1 MPTRR
6 GLLLPLA
13 CGLLLPHAARGGSIA
28 GLLADRVEVRKRER
42 VMELWNGEL
51 LLHRFRV
58 ALGRRPEGHKL
69 QEGDGRT
76 PEGRY
81 ELTEFLPK
89 SYFYRAI
96 RISYPNEGDRLRARQ
111 RGVRP
116 GGDILV
122 HGLDPAIARRFREDH
137 WLFNWTRGC
146 IAVTDA
152 EMDVIWA
159 SVTPGTPIEIKP

>member
-6 GLLLPLA
+6 SLLPSLA
-13 CGLLLPHAARGGSIA
+13 CGLLLPRVARGQSVA

-58 ALGRRPEGHKL
+58 ALGRRPEGPKVK
-69 QEGDGRT
+69 EGDGRT

-96 RISYPNEGDRLRARQ
+96 RISYPNEEDRRRARAL
-111 RGVRP
+111 GVRP
-116 GGDILV
+116 GGDILI

-146 IAVTDA
+146 IAVTDE
-152 EMDVIWA
+152 EMDIVWA
-159 SVTPGTPIEIKP
+159 SVAPGTPIEIKP

>member
-1 MPTRR
+1 MWTRR
-6 GLLLPLA
+6 AFVPSLGSALLLPA
-13 CGLLLPHAARGGSIA
+13 VGRAAA
-28 GLLADRVEVRKRER
+28 PVGLLAERVEVRKRER

-58 ALGRRPEGHKL
+58 ALGRRPQGPKVE
-69 QEGDGRT
+69 EGDGRT

-96 RISYPNEGDRLRARQ
+96 RISYPNEEDRERAR
-111 RGVRP
+111 RLGVRP

-122 HGLDPAIARRFREDH
+122 HGLDPAIARRFRADH

-146 IAVTDA
+146 IAVTDE
-152 EMDVIWA
+152 EMDILWA
-159 SVTPGTPIEIKP
+159 SVAPGTPIEIKP

>member
-6 GLLLPLA
+6 AFLPSLA
-13 CGLLLPHAARGGSIA
+13 CGLMLGRVGHAQPVA

-42 VMELWNGEL
+42 VMELWNGER

-58 ALGRRPEGHKL
+58 ALGRRPEGHKVK
-69 QEGDGRT
+69 EGDGRT

-89 SYFYRAI
+89 SYYYRAI
-96 RISYPNEGDRLRARQ
+96 RISYPNEEDRARA
-111 RGVRP
+111 RALGVSP
-116 GGDILV
+116 GGNILV
-122 HGLDPAIARRFREDH
+122 HGLDPAIARRFRADH

-146 IAVTDA
+146 IAVTDE
-152 EMDVIWA
+152 EMDIIWA
-159 SVTPGTPIEIKP
+159 SVSPGTPIEIKP

>member
-6 GLLLPLA
+6 AVLPSLAGALLLPQS
-13 CGLLLPHAARGGSIA
+13 ARGQPFA
-28 GLLADRVEVRKRER
+28 GLLADRVEVRKHER

-58 ALGRRPEGHKL
+58 ALGRRPEGPKVR
-69 QEGDGRT
+69 EGDGRT

-96 RISYPNEGDRLRARQ
+96 RISYPNEEDRRRARAL
-111 RGVRP
+111 GVRP
-116 GGDILV
+116 GGDILI
-122 HGLDPAIARRFREDH
+122 HGLDPAIAKRFREDH

-146 IAVTDA
+146 IAVTDE
-152 EMDVIWA
+152 EMDIVWA

>member
-6 GLLLPLA
+6 VVLPSLAGALLRPR
-13 CGLLLPHAARGGSIA
+13 AASAQPVA

-42 VMELWNGEL
+42 VMDLWNGEL

-58 ALGRRPEGHKL
+58 ALGRRPEGHKIE
-69 QEGDGRT
+69 EGDGRT

-96 RISYPNEGDRLRARQ
+96 RISYPNEEDRRRAREL
-111 RGVRP
+111 GVRP
-116 GGDILV
+116 GGDILI
-122 HGLDPAIARRFREDH
+122 HGLDPAIARRFRRDH

-146 IAVTDA
+146 IAVTDE
-152 EMDVIWA
+152 EMDIVWA

>member
-6 GLLLPLA
+6 MVLPSLA
-13 CGLLLPHAARGGSIA
+13 CGLLLPRVVHGQSVV

-58 ALGRRPEGHKL
+58 ALGRRPEGHKVK
-69 QEGDGRT
+69 EGDGRT

-89 SYFYRAI
+89 SYFHRAI
-96 RISYPNEGDRLRARQ
+96 RISYPNEEDRRRARAL
-111 RGVRP
+111 GVRP
-116 GGDILV
+116 GGDILI
-122 HGLDPAIARRFREDH
+122 HGLDPAIARRFRDDH

-146 IAVTDA
+146 IAVTDG
-152 EMDVIWA
+152 EMDTIWA
-159 SVTPGTPIEIKP
+159 SVAPGTPIDIRP

>member
-6 GLLLPLA
+6 TLLPSLA
-13 CGLLLPHAARGGSIA
+13 CGVFLPRVARGQPFA

-58 ALGRRPEGHKL
+58 ALGRRPDGPKVR
-69 QEGDGRT
+69 EGDGRT
-76 PEGRY
+76 PEGCY

-89 SYFYRAI
+89 SYYYRAI
-96 RISYPNEGDRLRARQ
+96 RISYPNEEDRRRAREL
-111 RGVRP
+111 GVRP
-116 GGDILV
+116 GGDILI
-122 HGLDPAIARRFREDH
+122 HGLDPAIAKRFREDH

-146 IAVTDA
+146 IAVTDE
-152 EMDVIWA
+152 EMDIVWA